1 MVDTTPLK
9 EYLQARDQY
18 QSGDKKEALKL
29 LANSLGAS
37 EPTDIMAEAT
47 EELLDGNDAALT
59 LIIHRAKE
67 QNDHR

>member
-18 QSGDKKEALKL
+18 RAGDKKKALKL

-37 EPTDIMAEAT
+37 EPTDIMTDAT
-47 EELLDGNDAALT
+47 EELLNGNDAALT
-59 LIIHRAKE
+59 IVIHRAKDAE
-67 QNDHR
+67 